1 MLRTD
6 REGGSGKTLVR
17 DANDEG
23 KGIPVDPETAS
34 GLLLHH
40 EVLPVEFW
48 PEHTAQAYRML
59 YAGLGYHGGPRDV
72 TGIALVP
79 DAPVPADGFP
89 IVGYAHGTTGLGDD
103 SAPSR
108 TGFTRLEREHV
119 AGWLAAGFVVAVTD
133 YEGLSTPGP
142 HPYLNGEAVADDV
155 VDAVR
160 AVRQLDVPTT
170 GSWVVA
176 GFSQGGHAALFVGLM
191 AAQYAPELDFRGTV
205 SLAPPVHMPLLIG
218 KVTADGSQPVS
229 ILTSYLLA
237 GLPTSHPDFDPRGL
251 LTDEGVRL
259 VDLAETASLVELL
272 RAGRGLTNDRV
283 GTTNLDDLEGVLALL
298 DTCRVPVARF
308 DRPVLVTAGSADEVV
323 PLEVVERFVEDLR
336 ATGTDVEFVRHE
348 GASHGA
354 VLTADIAAFTSWAA
368 RKLATPAPASGPT
381 PGARDSRFSL
391 LDPTGDGYVTRDDY
405 EVFAL
410 RLVQAFGQPPGSP
423 AALAV
428 REGYRRLW
436 RALADGAETDG
447 DGQISEAEF
456 LAWIGAVNDEDDFD
470 DEIAPLARAVV
481 ALVDEDAD
489 GVLTERELERL
500 LAACGLSPAQSQR
513 VFADLDV
520 DRGASVDTA
529 ELVAAIRAFCLNPAA
544 HQPGAWLFGAI

>member
-1 MLRTD
+1 MPDHAR
-6 REGGSGKTLVR
+6 GS
-17 DANDEG
+17 
-23 KGIPVDPETAS
+23 
-34 GLLLHH
+34 LLHH
-40 EVLPVEFW
+40 EVLPAELW

-79 DAPVPADGFP
+79 DTPAPPGGLP
-89 IVGYAHGTTGLGDD
+89 IVGYAHGTTGLGDNA
-103 SAPSR
+103 APSR
-108 TGFTRLEREHV
+108 VGFTRLEREHV
-119 AGWLAAGFVVAVTD
+119 ARWLAAGYVVAVTD

-160 AVRQLDVPTT
+160 AARQVGVPTT

-191 AAQYAPELDFRGTV
+191 ATHYAPELDFRGTV

-218 KVTADGSQPVS
+218 TVTADGSQAVS

-237 GLPTSHPDFDPRGL
+237 GLPTSHPDFDPRAL
-251 LTDEGVRL
+251 LTDEGDRL
-259 VDLAETASLVELL
+259 VDLAETASLVEVLK
-272 RAGRGLTNDRV
+272 AGRGLTNARV
-283 GTTNLDDLEGVLALL
+283 GTTNLHDREGLNELL

-308 DRPVLVTAGSADEVV
+308 DRPVFLAAGSADEVV
-323 PLEVVERFVEDLR
+323 PLEVVERFADDLR
-336 ATGTDVEFVRHE
+336 AAGSDVEFVCHE

-354 VLTADIAAFTSWAA
+354 VLTADIDALTSWAA
-368 RKLATPAPASGPT
+368 GLLAAPAPGSSPAPA
-381 PGARDSRFSL
+381 GARDSRFSL

-423 AALAV
+423 VALAV

-436 RALADGAETDG
+436 QALANRAETDR
-447 DGQISEAEF
+447 DGRISEAEF
-456 LAWIGAVNDEDDFD
+456 LAWVGAVSDDDGFD
-470 DEIAPLARAVV
+470 DEIAPLAGAVV
-481 ALVDEDAD
+481 ALADDDAD
-489 GVLTERELERL
+489 GALTEPELRRL
-500 LAACGLSPAQSQR
+500 LAACGLSDAQSRR
-513 VFADLDV
+513 VFAELDLD
-520 DRGASVDTA
+520 GSASIDTT
-529 ELVAAIRAFCLNPAA
+529 ELVAAIRAFCVSPAA

>member
-1 MLRTD
+1 MAEHAT
-6 REGGSGKTLVR
+6 
-17 DANDEG
+17 
-23 KGIPVDPETAS
+23 

-59 YAGLGYHGGPRDV
+59 YVGLGYHGGPREV

-79 DAPVPADGFP
+79 DAPVPADGLP
-89 IVGYAHGTTGLGDD
+89 IVGYAHGTTGLGDK

-108 TGFTRLEREHV
+108 VGLTRLEREHV
-119 AGWLAAGFVVAVTD
+119 ARWLAAGYIVAATD

-160 AVRQLDVPTT
+160 AARQLGVPTT
-170 GSWVVA
+170 GGWIVA

-191 AAQYAPELDFRGTV
+191 GTRYAPELDFRGTV
-205 SLAPPVHMPLLIG
+205 ALAPPVHMPLLIG
-218 KVTADGSQPVS
+218 ALTADGSRQVS

-237 GLPTSHPDFDPRGL
+237 GLPISHPDFDPRGL
-251 LTDEGVRL
+251 LTDEGNRL
-259 VDLAETASLVELL
+259 VDLAATAPLVEML
-272 RAGRGLTNDRV
+272 RAGRGLTNDHA
-283 GTTNLDDLEGVLALL
+283 GTTNLHDREGLHALL

-308 DRPVLVTAGSADEVV
+308 DRPVLLTAGGADEVV
-323 PLEVVERFVEDLR
+323 PLEVVKRFADELR
-336 ATGTDVEFVRHE
+336 GAGSDVEFVCHE
-348 GASHGA
+348 GANHGA
-354 VLTADIAAFTSWAA
+354 VLTADVDAVTSWAA
-368 RKLATPAPASGPT
+368 ALLAAPAPTSSRTPA
-381 PGARDSRFSL
+381 GARDSRFSL

-405 EVFAL
+405 EAFAL
-410 RLVQAFGQPPGSP
+410 RLVQAFGQSPGSP

-436 RALADGAETDG
+436 RGLADRADTDR
-447 DGQISEAEF
+447 DDRITEAEF
-456 LAWIGAVNDEDDFD
+456 LAWIGAVSNDDRFD

-481 ALVDEDAD
+481 AVADDDTD
-489 GVLTERELERL
+489 GVLTERELRCL
-500 LAACGLSPAQSQR
+500 LVACGLSAAQSQR
-513 VFADLDV
+513 VFVELDLD
-520 DRGASVDTA
+520 ASASIDTA